1 MLFLISSLLHLLCLM
16 SLLHPPLFRTLMIWL
31 FLYDEINVFVLNILL
46 LFSFLF
52 SNNHVSLCLYFFA
65 CTMSS
70 ISISSSLSRL
80 CLHLDG
86 NLLWVRKWV
95 ALHKNWTSELTTLP
109 PGNQTIGYHWVY
121 TVNYLLDGFGKHFN
135 ALLVTKGFT
144 QTYGVE
150 YPETLLQGD
159 LFPDVSQY

>member
-31 FLYDEINVFVLNILL
+31 FLYDEINVLVLNILL
-46 LFSFLF
+46 LFFF
-52 SNNHVSLCLYFFA
+52 FPIIMFHFVFISLLVPCPL
-65 CTMSS
+65 S
-70 ISISSSLSRL
+70 IFPHLWVG

-95 ALHKNWTSELTTLP
+95 ALHKNRTSELTTLP

-121 TVNYLLDGFGKHFN
+121 TVNYLLDGFCEHFN

-150 YPETLLQGD
+150 YPETLSLID
-159 LFPDVSQY
+159 TSVDYY

>member
-1 MLFLISSLLHLLCLM
+1 MCCFLLALYYIFSVWCPYSILL
-16 SLLHPPLFRTLMIWL
+16 SLMIWL
-31 FLYDEINVFVLNILL
+31 FLYDEINVLVLNILL
-46 LFSFLF
+46 LSFF
-52 SNNHVSLCLYFFA
+52 ISNNHDSLCLYSFA

-95 ALHKNWTSELTTLP
+95 ALHKNRTLELTTLP

-121 TVNYLLDGFGKHFN
+121 TVNYLLDGFGEHFN
-135 ALLVTKGFT
+135 VLLVTKGFT
-144 QTYGVE
+144 QTYDVE
-150 YPETLLQGD
+150 YPETLSLID
-159 LFPDVSQY
+159 TPTDYY